1 MTVLGNERRRLRGG
15 MVVKMSQIFITVLN
29 MSLTAS
35 YCIAVVIVLRF
46 FLRRQPKIFSYL
58 LWSVVFFRLLCPF
71 SLSSAFSLVRVNTN
85 IISQENMD
93 RWTIEN
99 ADTAGLYTAE
109 DGFMM
114 QETDNADAQNTEA
127 DTRYAAEQTRL
138 LKMLIIAAR
147 IWIIG
152 IVLLICYSIGTAY
165 RFRRSLRQAV
175 RIGENQYEAENIT
188 TPFVFGIIKPRIY
201 LPAHLSE
208 EEKKYVLTHE
218 KIHIVRKD
226 YLVKTAAYG
235 TACIH
240 WFNPLVWLAF
250 VLMENDMEMSC
261 DEAVLRKLGIE
272 SKKEYSLSLLSLSS
286 EKMVFRGSPLAFGE
300 GKVKSRVKNIL
311 SYRSSRLTAVIA
323 VAVVL
328 VIIIGGLMLNPTEK
342 GEQRLPKEEDRE
354 KITELIE
361 NYADAFCGRD
371 GAAIAA
377 FYADEEEALANT
389 YDMLDKA
396 GGEYTWGFSS
406 PWPDSY
412 RYVIDWEHGKADIW
426 YYAWTSDPHVT
437 VWKEEKYYEKSGEEY
452 RVTDGSLE
460 YMDSIS
466 SEEEFNKAYRIQGK
480 YLFVDYEEN
489 GFADAI
495 SYQIENGTSAAD
507 NTVYSTPETAAEY
520 ILNLTGGEGRVEGS
534 YTIQAA
540 VRYRFADGSEV
551 MFPMYM
557 VQENIWIVDVAV
569 WNAGAPD

>member
-1 MTVLGNERRRLRGG
+1 
-15 MVVKMSQIFITVLN
+15 MSQIFITVLN

-46 FLRRQPKIFSYL
+46 FLRKQSKIFSYL

-71 SLSSAFSLVRVNTN
+71 SLSSAYSLVRVNTN
-85 IISQENMD
+85 IISQENIAGTG
-93 RWTIEN
+93 RTVEN
-99 ADTAGLYTAE
+99 ADTAGLHTAE
-109 DGFMM
+109 DEFMM
-114 QETDNADAQNTEA
+114 QGTDNADAQNMETGREHVEGLGQA
-127 DTRYAAEQTRL
+127 Q
-138 LKMLIIAAR
+138 LIKVLMIASR
-147 IWIIG
+147 IWVIG
-152 IVLLICYSIGTAY
+152 IVLLVCYSIGTAY

-175 RIGENQYEAENIT
+175 RIGENQYETENIT

-201 LPAHLSE
+201 LPDHLSE

-218 KIHIVRKD
+218 RIHIARKD

-235 TACIH
+235 AACIH
-240 WFNPLVWLAF
+240 WFNPFVWLAF

-261 DEAVLRKLGIE
+261 DEAVLRKLGMD

-286 EKMVFRGSPLAFGE
+286 EKTAFRGSPLAFGE

-311 SYRSSRLTAVIA
+311 SYHPSRLTAVIA
-323 VAVVL
+323 AVILL
-328 VIIIGGLMLNPTEK
+328 VIIIGGLMLNPAEK

-377 FYADEEEALANT
+377 FYADEEAAFANT

-437 VWKEEKYYEKSGEEY
+437 VWKEEKYYDKFGEEY

-466 SEEEFNKAYRIQGK
+466 SKEEFDKAYRIQGK

-540 VRYRFADGSEV
+540 VRYRFADGSEI

>member
-1 MTVLGNERRRLRGG
+1 MFR
-15 MVVKMSQIFITVLN
+15 IFITILN
-29 MSLTAS
+29 MSPAAS

-71 SLSSAFSLVRVNTN
+71 SLSSSYSLIRVNTD
-85 IISQENMD
+85 IISQETMD
-93 RWTIEN
+93 RWKVASIS
-99 ADTAGLYTAE
+99 TAESYTAE
-109 DGFMM
+109 DGFMT
-114 QETDNADAQNTEA
+114 QETNNADIHNTEVDRA
-127 DTRYAAEQTRL
+127 HAAEQARQ
-138 LKMLIIAAR
+138 LKMLIVAAR

-165 RFRRSLRQAV
+165 RLRRSLRHAV
-175 RIGENQYEAENIT
+175 RIEENQNEAENIT
-188 TPFVFGIIKPRIY
+188 TPFVFGIMKPQIY

-208 EEKKYVLTHE
+208 EERKYVLTHE
-218 KIHIVRKD
+218 KIHIARKD
-226 YLVKTAAYG
+226 YLVKIAAYG

-261 DEAVLRKLGIE
+261 DEAVLRKLGMD
-272 SKKEYSLSLLSLSS
+272 SKKGYSLSLLSLST
-286 EKMVFRGSPLAFGE
+286 EKTMFRGSPLAFGE
-300 GKVKSRVKNIL
+300 GKVKNRVKNIL
-311 SYRSSRLTAVIA
+311 SYRPSRLVSVIA
-323 VAVVL
+323 VVIFLA
-328 VIIIGGLMLNPTEK
+328 IIIGGLILNPAEK
-342 GEQRLPKEEDRE
+342 EEQRLPKEEDRE
-354 KITELIE
+354 KIMELIE
-361 NYADAFCGRD
+361 NYADAFCSRN
-371 GAAIAA
+371 GADIAA
-377 FYADEEEALANT
+377 FYADEEAALANT

-396 GGEYTWGFSS
+396 GGEYTFGFSS

-437 VWKEEKYYEKSGEEY
+437 VWKEEKFYDKSGEEY

-460 YMDSIS
+460 YLDSIS
-466 SEEEFNKAYRIQGK
+466 SKEEFDKAYQIQGK

-495 SYQIENGTSAAD
+495 SYQIESGTSAAD

-520 ILNLTGGEGRVEGS
+520 ILNLTGGEGRVEGR
-534 YTIQAA
+534 YTIQAT

-551 MFPMYM
+551 MIPMYM
-557 VQENIWIVDVAV
+557 SQENIWIVDVAV

>member
-1 MTVLGNERRRLRGG
+1 MFR
-15 MVVKMSQIFITVLN
+15 IFITILN
-29 MSLTAS
+29 MSPAAS

-71 SLSSAFSLVRVNTN
+71 SLSSSYSLIRVNTD
-85 IISQENMD
+85 IISQETMD
-93 RWTIEN
+93 RWKVASIS
-99 ADTAGLYTAE
+99 TAESYTAE
-109 DGFMM
+109 DGFMT
-114 QETDNADAQNTEA
+114 QETNNADIHNTEVDRA
-127 DTRYAAEQTRL
+127 HAAEQARQ
-138 LKMLIIAAR
+138 LKMLIVAAR

-165 RFRRSLRQAV
+165 RLRRSLRHAV
-175 RIGENQYEAENIT
+175 RIEENQYEAENIT
-188 TPFVFGIIKPRIY
+188 TPFVFGIMKPQIY

-208 EEKKYVLTHE
+208 EERKYVLTHE
-218 KIHIVRKD
+218 KIHIARKD
-226 YLVKTAAYG
+226 YLVKIAAYG

-261 DEAVLRKLGIE
+261 DEAVLRKLGMD
-272 SKKEYSLSLLSLSS
+272 SKKGYSLSLLSLST
-286 EKMVFRGSPLAFGE
+286 EKTMFRGSPLAFGE
-300 GKVKSRVKNIL
+300 GKVKNRVKNIL
-311 SYRSSRLTAVIA
+311 SYRPSRLVSVIA
-323 VAVVL
+323 VVIFLA
-328 VIIIGGLMLNPTEK
+328 IIIGGLILNPAEK
-342 GEQRLPKEEDRE
+342 EEQRLPKEEDRE
-354 KITELIE
+354 KIMELIE
-361 NYADAFCGRD
+361 NYADAFCSRN
-371 GAAIAA
+371 GADIAA
-377 FYADEEEALANT
+377 FYADEEAALANT

-396 GGEYTWGFSS
+396 GGEYTFGFSS

-437 VWKEEKYYEKSGEEY
+437 VWKEEKFYDKSGEEY

-460 YMDSIS
+460 YLDSIS
-466 SEEEFNKAYRIQGK
+466 SKEEFDKAYQIQGK

-495 SYQIENGTSAAD
+495 SYQIESGTSAAD

-520 ILNLTGGEGRVEGS
+520 ILNLTGGEGRVEGR
-534 YTIQAA
+534 YTIQAT

-551 MFPMYM
+551 MIPMYM
-557 VQENIWIVDVAV
+557 SQENIWIVDVAV

>member
-1 MTVLGNERRRLRGG
+1 MN
-15 MVVKMSQIFITVLN
+15 QIFITVLN

-35 YCIAVVIVLRF
+35 YCIAVVIVLHF

-71 SLSSAFSLVRVNTN
+71 SLSSAYSLVRVNTN

-93 RWTIEN
+93 RWTAASIS
-99 ADTAGLYTAE
+99 TAELHTAE
-109 DGFMM
+109 DGFIM
-114 QETDNADAQNTEA
+114 QETNNTDAQNMEA
-127 DTRYAAEQTRL
+127 DREHVAGQARL

-165 RFRRSLRQAV
+165 RLRRSLRQAV

-188 TPFVFGIIKPRIY
+188 TPFVFGILKPRIY
-201 LPAHLSE
+201 LPAYLSE
-208 EEKKYVLTHE
+208 EERKYVLAHE
-218 KIHIVRKD
+218 KIHIARKD
-226 YLVKTAAYG
+226 YLVKIAAYG

-261 DEAVLRKLGIE
+261 DEAVVRKLGTD

-286 EKMVFRGSPLAFGE
+286 GKTVFRGSPLAFGE

-311 SYRSSRLTAVIA
+311 SYRPSRLISIIAAVLFL
-323 VAVVL
+323 VV
-328 VIIIGGLMLNPTEK
+328 IIGGLILNPAEK

-361 NYADAFCGRD
+361 NYADAFCSRN
-371 GAAIAA
+371 GAVIAA
-377 FYADEEEALANT
+377 FYADEEAAFANT

-396 GGEYTWGFSS
+396 GDEYTFGFSS
-406 PWPDSY
+406 PWPDFY
-412 RYVIDWEHGKADIW
+412 RYVIDWEHGKVDIW

-437 VWKEEKYYEKSGEEY
+437 VWKEEKYYEKFGEEY
-452 RVTDGSLE
+452 RVIDGSLE

-466 SEEEFNKAYRIQGK
+466 SKEEFDKAYRIQGK

-507 NTVYSTPETAAEY
+507 NTVYETPQTAAEY
-520 ILNLTGGEGRVEGS
+520 ILNLTSGESVVEGN
-534 YTIQAA
+534 YTIQAT

-551 MFPMYM
+551 MIPMYIAE
-557 VQENIWIVDVAV
+557 ENIWIVDVAV